1 MFILKLIFQLI
12 LKIIIKKYY
21 FKLNKTKWKIQ
32 LQIYRN

>member
-12 LKIIIKKYY
+12 LKIIIKNY
-21 FKLNKTKWKIQ
+21 FKLTKTKWKIQ